1 MAKKFQL
8 SVKMDM
14 ALFHLQNDLLD
25 LEEKV
30 EDGMQKREIQD
41 ELLKIASK
49 LSDLQNDGGNVIE
62 ERAD

>member
-30 EDGMQKREIQD
+30 SDGMTKREIQD
-41 ELLKIASK
+41 ELLKIAGK